1 MRPRGLEDRAARPGR
16 PKAGDA
22 ALSVAPGVKPLAAAP
37 EALTG
42 IVVGSGDE
50 AVERHRHVEHRAGHR
65 LPLVKP
71 APRRSVSIWDLE
83 RL

>member
-16 PKAGDA
+16 PKAGDP

-42 IVVGSGDE
+42 IVVGP
-50 AVERHRHVEHRAGHR
+50 V
-65 LPLVKP
+65 LKP
-71 APRRSVSIWDLE
+71 SSVIGMSSTELDIAFL
-83 RL
+83 L